1 MLHHCLLFVVKDA
14 LFGPLLVGCTMS
26 NMLMGAI
33 VIGADFLVT
42 AFPAKAERALE
53 TINRWMGFSQAVG
66 EDLRYYGSV
75 AGNFVRSKTMF
86 QANTVAPVMPP
97 RATAGTRN
105 VPEEICIVSDATIAP
120 VQSTRSLN
128 NIRQEG
134 AETLS
139 EEGRGAVGVLCID
152 NEEDSAEQ
160 STFVISKTGSSPPF
174 LPIDFATTSSI
185 VPDPSGG
192 RALPTPKNSRLRFCF
207 CFPSLHVSSLSSCHS
222 TFVTSFRFPFID
234 ISHNEAT
241 GKSRKATNSR
251 IMQHERKLSRIP
263 TDLGRDMHTFDRIGL
278 GALMRGEQESA
289 SITAGPVASLKMDVG
304 ARPPACT
311 SPNANRTS
319 STFVATRLSRS
330 VSPASETAT
339 EVASKETRKNAK
351 NGALAEG
358 VQQDQEAAAQRK
370 KSRRRSSAA
379 VDRNDATTSR
389 RKSKDGKR
397 RKKKKVKADFA
408 AGEGEASGTPQPG
421 EILPT
426 VVPVQSSRSLS
437 NSMQDGAENLSEEGR
452 GSVGVFCIAN
462 EEESTAQSTVTVKT
476 SSSIMPNPSNSSV
489 PTSSGSS
496 MTESSS
502 N

>member
-75 AGNFVRSKTMF
+75 ARNFVRSKTMF

-185 VPDPSGG
+185 VPEPSGG
-192 RALPTPKNSRLRFCF
+192 RASPTPKQPLADF
-207 CFPSLHVSSLSSCHS
+207 VSS
-222 TFVTSFRFPFID
+222 FVHCMHPPFLLFIRPLAPPFVFR
-234 ISHNEAT
+234 S
-241 GKSRKATNSR
+241 
-251 IMQHERKLSRIP
+251 
-263 TDLGRDMHTFDRIGL
+263 
-278 GALMRGEQESA
+278 
-289 SITAGPVASLKMDVG
+289 
-304 ARPPACT
+304 
-311 SPNANRTS
+311 
-319 STFVATRLSRS
+319 
-330 VSPASETAT
+330 
-339 EVASKETRKNAK
+339 
-351 NGALAEG
+351 
-358 VQQDQEAAAQRK
+358 
-370 KSRRRSSAA
+370 
-379 VDRNDATTSR
+379 
-389 RKSKDGKR
+389 
-397 RKKKKVKADFA
+397 
-408 AGEGEASGTPQPG
+408 
-421 EILPT
+421 
-426 VVPVQSSRSLS
+426 
-437 NSMQDGAENLSEEGR
+437 
-452 GSVGVFCIAN
+452 
-462 EEESTAQSTVTVKT
+462 
-476 SSSIMPNPSNSSV
+476 
-489 PTSSGSS
+489 
-496 MTESSS
+496 
-502 N
+502 